1 MNYPCLFFLTITPF
15 PDSIS
20 AFLRRQFEDGHR
32 ETNAHPVL
40 LSNVNVLPCGHLEHV
55 SFDISN
61 GRMLKL

>member
-1 MNYPCLFFLTITPF
+1 MNYPCLFFLPITPF
-15 PDSIS
+15 PDSLS

-40 LSNVNVLPCGHLEHV
+40 LSDVNVLPCGHLERV

-61 GRMLKL
+61 GRMLNL